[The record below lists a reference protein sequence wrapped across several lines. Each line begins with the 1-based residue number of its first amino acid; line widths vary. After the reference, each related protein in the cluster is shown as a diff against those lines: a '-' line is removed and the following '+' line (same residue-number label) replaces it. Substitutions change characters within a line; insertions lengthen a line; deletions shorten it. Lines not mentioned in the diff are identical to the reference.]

1 MKKTSTKN
9 TTTKK
14 SQEKNM
20 PFKVGDLI
28 KIGSN
33 AHFVE
38 EGFLGAHGLI
48 VAFNKTGYP
57 KGFSGRSKDDI
68 MYTVAAQGKNIRL
81 FEDEME
87 KVK

>member
-1 MKKTSTKN
+1 MKKSKKQPA
-9 TTTKK
+9 KK
-14 SQEKNM
+14 SQEKNL

-57 KGFSGRSKDDI
+57 KGFSGRANDGT
-68 MYTVAAQGKNIRL
+68 MYTVAAQGKNIKL

-87 KVK
+87 KVV